1 MAEWTREEKIFNL
14 LRYVMGTHMNNRKG
28 LKSSEELE
36 DAITYAIKIYL
47 KEILG
52 EKKWEIY
59 LKEILGESND

>member
-1 MAEWTREEKIFNL
+1 MAEWTKEEYTFNL
-14 LRYVMGTHMNNRKG
+14 LRYVMGMHMAHKKG
-28 LKSSEELE
+28 LKSSEQLE
-36 DAITYAIKIYL
+36 SAITYAIKIYL